1 LLSKR
6 HKRRDLREGLK
17 DFGMRQVTV
26 SVVWSILVVFFL
38 SAAGVLEA
46 MTKPMSP
53 DAEDFAVRSV
63 NETAASSVLRAASD
77 VNAIMAGRICSEV
90 YKGDFAAA
98 RRLLEQNSQFKNT
111 YFDHL
116 DVVVSE
122 YEAIAKKRESARQAA
137 YVEKLAELEKLKA
150 ADDTDVNDV
159 NDVNDVD
166 GIQKAFSAIANVCEF
181 ANEQQREE
189 LLAEPFVKD
198 VFQKAIER
206 SSELESEA
214 KWLDAYTNSYYW
226 LAGLVPD
233 NKEYSD
239 YAQQLIDKANIVA
252 SFQDSPCESRRER
265 FSDVK
270 REMFIRA
277 IELLDSHYVD
287 IDHLDYSQ
295 MAAKAIERCQLL
307 AEVVNSSSVV
317 REALRESY
325 YDANEIQYEQYARKL
340 SAFSAGLKGILEQ
353 VEYSLVGIR
362 KDEFTDVF
370 KKVLALNETT
380 VGLPR
385 RLLIVQFSEAALE
398 VLDRYTVM
406 IWPRQVED
414 FDKLMTNEFTGIG
427 IEIAKLKGLLTAVSL
442 LPDTPAYHSGLD
454 AGDVI
459 VAVDGQ
465 PTKGMSLM
473 CAVKNITGPAGTE
486 VVLTVRGPD
495 SKESR
500 DITITRAK
508 ITVPT
513 IRGWQRTR
521 AGKWLYMIDEER
533 KIGYVRLTGFDERT
547 SANLEKV
554 LLQLE
559 SQGMAQGGL
568 ILDLRFN
575 TGGLLDSA
583 VEVADKFIKEGMI
596 VSTRP
601 RFPPSYSYKS
611 AEKDGTHPEYP
622 VVILINSGSASAS
635 EIVAGALADEE
646 YNRASLVG
654 ERTHGKGSVQT
665 ITSYPQNGAQLKYTM
680 ANYYLPSGQKV
691 ESRETMEKLGRE
703 DWGIAPDIEV
713 KLRSDELKKLLD
725 VQKDNDVLVKA
736 DHDIDTGPLKK
747 HTIEETLAADVQLA
761 VGVLVIKT
769 KLIEAEVSALSAN

>member
-1 LLSKR
+1 MLRSDFLLSKR
-6 HKRRDLREGLK
+6 HKRQWLREK
-17 DFGMRQVTV
+17 IHNFGMSRAVAFL
-26 SVVWSILVVFFL
+26 VWFVFAAFFL

-46 MTKPMSP
+46 MTKPRRP
-53 DAEDFAVRSV
+53 DSKDFAVRSI
-63 NETAASSVLRAASD
+63 NETAASSVLQAAFD

-116 DVVVSE
+116 DGIISE
-122 YEAIAKKRESARQAA
+122 YEAIAEKRESARQAA
-137 YVEKLAELEKLKA
+137 YAEKLAELEKLKVA
-150 ADDTDVNDV
+150 

-166 GIQKAFSAIANVCEF
+166 GIQKAFSAIANVREF
-181 ANEQQREE
+181 ADEQQRKG
-189 LLAEPFVKD
+189 LFAEPFVKE

-206 SSELESEA
+206 STELESEA

-226 LAGLVPD
+226 LVGLVPD
-233 NKEYSD
+233 NKGYSD

-265 FSDVK
+265 FLDVK
-270 REMFIRA
+270 QEMFIRS

-307 AEVVNSSSVV
+307 AEVVNSSNVV
-317 REALRESY
+317 QEALRDSY
-325 YDANEIQYEQYARKL
+325 YDTNEAQYDQYDKKL

-362 KDEFTDVF
+362 KDEFIGVF

-380 VGLPR
+380 VELPR
-385 RLLIVQFSEAALE
+385 RLLIVQFSEAALA
-398 VLDRYTVM
+398 VLDQYTVM
-406 IWPRQVED
+406 VWPKQVQD
-414 FDKLMTNEFTGIG
+414 FEKLMTNEFTGIG
-427 IEIAKLKGLLTAVSL
+427 IEISKRKGLLTAVSL
-442 LPDTPAYHSGLD
+442 LPDTPAYSSGLD

-459 VAVDGQ
+459 VAVNGQ
-465 PTKGMSLM
+465 PTKGMSLT
-473 CAVKNITGPAGTE
+473 CAVKNITGPAGTD
-486 VVLTVRGPD
+486 VVLTIKGPD
-495 SKESR
+495 SKETR

-547 SANLEKV
+547 SANLERV

-559 SQGMAQGGL
+559 AQGMVQGGL

-583 VEVADKFIKEGMI
+583 VEVADKFIQEGMI

-601 RFPPSYSYKS
+601 RFPPIYSYKS
-611 AEKDGTHPEYP
+611 AGKGGTHPEYP
-622 VVILINSGSASAS
+622 LVILINSGSASAS
-635 EIVAGALADEE
+635 EIVAGALADQEH
-646 YNRASLVG
+646 NRAVLVG
-654 ERTHGKGSVQT
+654 DRTHGKGSVQT

-680 ANYYLPSGQKV
+680 AHYYLPSGQKV

-703 DWGIAPDIEV
+703 DWGIAPDIKV

-736 DHDIDTGPLKK
+736 DHDIGTEPLKK

>member
-1 LLSKR
+1 MSRIAFSLNR
-6 HKRRDLREGLK
+6 
-17 DFGMRQVTV
+17 V
-26 SVVWSILVVFFL
+26 ILAAFFL
-38 SAAGVLEA
+38 SVVTNLPA
-46 MTKPMSP
+46 MTKPRRP
-53 DAEDFAVRSV
+53 DVEDYAVHI
-63 NETAASSVLRAASD
+63 EKQPPTSSVSQAISD
-77 VNAIMAGRICSEV
+77 ANAVITGKICSQI
-90 YKGDFAAA
+90 YKGDFGAA
-98 RRLLEQNSQFKNT
+98 RKLLEQNSQLNNP

-116 DVVVSE
+116 GVVVSE
-122 YEAIAKKRESARQAA
+122 YEAIAEKSESARQAA
-137 YVEKLAELEKLKA
+137 YAEKLAELKKLKV
-150 ADDTDVNDV
+150 ADDTDVTDVNDV
-159 NDVNDVD
+159 NDVNDIN
-166 GIQKAFSAIANVCEF
+166 GIQKVFSAIANVREF
-181 ANEQQREE
+181 ADEQQREE
-189 LLAEPFVKD
+189 LFAEPFVKEA
-198 VFQKAIER
+198 FEKAIER
-206 SSELESEA
+206 SAELESEA

-226 LAGLVPD
+226 LVGLVPD

-239 YAQQLIDKANIVA
+239 YAQRLIDKANIVA

-265 FSDVK
+265 FLNVK
-270 REMFIRA
+270 KEMFIRS

-295 MAAKAIERCQLL
+295 MATKAIERCQLL

-317 REALRESY
+317 QEALRDSY
-325 YDANEIQYEQYARKL
+325 YDTNKAQYDQYEKKL

-353 VEYSLVGIR
+353 VKYSLVGIR
-362 KDEFTDVF
+362 KDEFIDVF

-380 VGLPR
+380 VQLPR
-385 RLLIVQFSEAALE
+385 RLLIVQFSEASLA
-398 VLDRYTVM
+398 VLDQYTVM
-406 IWPRQVED
+406 VWPKQVED

-427 IEIAKLKGLLTAVSL
+427 IEISKRKGLLTAVSL
-442 LPDTPAYHSGLD
+442 LPDTPAYGSGLD

-459 VAVDGQ
+459 VAVGGQ
-465 PTKGMSLM
+465 PTKDMSLT
-473 CAVKNITGPAGTE
+473 CAVKNITGPAGTD
-486 VVLTVRGPD
+486 VVLTVRRPD
-495 SKESR
+495 SKETR

-513 IRGWQRTR
+513 IRGWQRTK

-559 SQGMAQGGL
+559 AQGMVEGGL

-601 RFPPSYSYKS
+601 RFQPIYSYKS
-611 AEKDGTHPEYP
+611 AKKNGTHPNYP
-622 VVILINSGSASAS
+622 LVVLINSGSASAS

-646 YNRASLVG
+646 YNRAVLVG
-654 ERTHGKGSVQT
+654 ERSHGKGSVQT

-680 ANYYLPSGQKV
+680 ANYFLPSGQKV

-703 DWGIAPDIEV
+703 DWGIAPDVEV
-713 KLRSDELKKLLD
+713 KLRSDELKKMLD
-725 VQKDNDVLVKA
+725 VQRDNDVLVKA
-736 DHDIDTGPLKK
+736 DHDIDTVPLKK
-747 HTIEETLAADVQLA
+747 HTIEETLAVDVQLA
-761 VGVLVIKT
+761 IGVLVIKS
-769 KLIEAEVSALSAN
+769 KLIEAQVQGLRAN